1 MITALPF
8 RPARLLPLL
17 VVGALA
23 LSACSSSGS
32 DTGSSDATGG
42 RTVSTPLGDVTV
54 PETIESVVV
63 LEGRV
68 DLDIVLSLGLPLGGF
83 PREVESTD
91 LESPLAELEDAAIA
105 DGAKDLFLAGEINVE
120 AIAEAAPSLIIG
132 NTDSIEPIQDDLE
145 DIAPVIAIGDHSD
158 GGSWRD
164 DLEMIAEATGTED
177 RATELLATYDARFAE
192 VKKTYATQIADTS
205 VASFGYNDGVT
216 RILPTR
222 MQVTTL
228 VELGAQPSAGFA
240 EGIANPDG
248 VEFGPEQTY
257 DKFADAEALLVVV
270 NDGAV
275 WDELQTDPLWTSLP
289 AVQQDHVIRTDRM
302 TFQGGP
308 TTALATLD
316 LIAQMYETV

>member
-1 MITALPF
+1 MNPALPF
-8 RPARLLPLL
+8 RPIRFVPLL
-17 VVGALA
+17 VAGALA
-23 LSACSSSGS
+23 LAACSSSES
-32 DTGSSDATGG
+32 DESSTGSGG

-54 PETIESVVV
+54 PSQIESVVV

-91 LESPLAELEDAAIA
+91 LESPLAELEDAAIE
-105 DGAKDLFLAGEINVE
+105 DGAQDLFLAGEINVE

-145 DIAPVIAIGDHSD
+145 AIAPVIAIGDHSD

-164 DLEMIAEATGTED
+164 DLEMVAQATGTEE
-177 RATELLATYDARFAE
+177 RATELLATYDARFDE
-192 VKKTYATQIADTS
+192 VKKTYATQIADTP

-216 RILPTR
+216 RIAPTR
-222 MQVTTL
+222 MQVAAL
-228 VELGAQPSAGFA
+228 VELGARPSAAFA

-257 DKFADAEALLVVV
+257 DKFADAEALLVAV
-270 NDGAV
+270 NDADV

-289 AVQQDHVIRTDRM
+289 AVEAGRVIRTDRM

-308 TTALATLD
+308 TTAMATLD
-316 LIAQMYETV
+316 LIEQMYQTV